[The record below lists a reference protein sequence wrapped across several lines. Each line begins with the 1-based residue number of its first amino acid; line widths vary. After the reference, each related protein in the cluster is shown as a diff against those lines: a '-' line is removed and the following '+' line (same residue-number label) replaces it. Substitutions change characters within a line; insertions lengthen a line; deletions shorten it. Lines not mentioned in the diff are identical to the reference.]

1 MMSVIGYIED
11 QETGQDHEVRLA
23 RHFSWWVIVSN
34 FGYFNQ
40 NTRQF
45 QPEITSQCLFEF
57 ESEAI
62 KCYNK

>member
-11 QETGQDHEVRLA
+11 QETGQDHEVVVDEYQA
-23 RHFSWWVIVSN
+23 WKVIRCV

-45 QPEITSQCLFEF
+45 QPEITSQCLFKF